1 MYMNEIM
8 ISISGTIKIPSIYQL
23 IFKLESHGRREKC
36 LRAVSERVKS
46 QLTMDALAGAG
57 GTVITVPTQLN
68 SVIFLICLFIS
79 KYYII
84 L

>member
-46 QLTMDALAGAG
+46 QLTMDELAGAG
-57 GTVITVPTQLN
+57 GTVITVSAELN
-68 SVIFLICLFIS
+68 SVIFNLLV
-79 KYYII
+79 YI
-84 L
+84 